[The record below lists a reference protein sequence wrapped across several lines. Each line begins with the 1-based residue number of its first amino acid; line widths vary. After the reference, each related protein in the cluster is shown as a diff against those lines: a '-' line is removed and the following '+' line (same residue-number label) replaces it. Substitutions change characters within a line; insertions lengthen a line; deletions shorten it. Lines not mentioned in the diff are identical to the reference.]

1 MAIVCATHLSAG
13 VPGAADVAAALAT
26 KLAEPLLLVGVPE
39 GDSPQGDTATLDER
53 QERLEEVAERLGL
66 PEGQVRCRVQS
77 GVEDVLA
84 DDECRHSRWVVVD
97 AEGWRTS
104 AWRRASLPERLA
116 RAGCGPVLSVRR
128 AEALVDWVR
137 GRRRLLVL
145 TGVDPLSATTEAAV
159 TFLRELR
166 RVGACDVLATYVC
179 SPLEAR
185 ERLGIHTPVH
195 VDVLEPSAR
204 DMEKLD
210 PAVSTVLQREVRE
223 RVGDLLGEGGVEVV
237 LEPGYGR
244 PADHLLHV
252 ALERGA
258 DMVVVGMHARGVVKR
273 LWHGSVSAG
282 VLRHA
287 EQAVVCVPEGMREPR
302 RALPPRSVLVPVDFS
317 QASLRAISQ
326 ARSLVGPGGRVHL
339 LHVHRK
345 RMGEPGY
352 PDHVGV
358 LPEPLHG
365 RDLLLRRLWELV
377 PRDEGAQSL
386 QWSVEGVSGDD
397 VTQAICQATEREGVD
412 LVCVGTSGEVP
423 REPDVLHGAI
433 ARELVARCR
442 RPVMVV
448 PSA

>member
-1 MAIVCATHLSAG
+1 MAIVCATHLSERG
-13 VPGAADVAAALAT
+13 PGAPEVAAALAT
-26 KLAEPLLLVGVPE
+26 KLGEPLLLVGVLE
-39 GDSPQGDTATLDER
+39 GDAGPADAVSLDEH

-66 PEGQVRCRVQS
+66 PEGRIHCRVQS
-77 GVEDVLA
+77 FAEDVLEDA
-84 DDECRHSRWVVVD
+84 ECRHSRWVVVE

-104 AWRRASLPERLA
+104 AWRRATLPERMA

-137 GRRRLLVL
+137 GRRRLLVVV
-145 TGVDPLSATTEAAV
+145 GVDPLSATTEAAV

-179 SPLEAR
+179 SPLEER

-195 VDVLEPSAR
+195 VDVLEPAAR

-210 PAVSTVLQREVRE
+210 PAVTTVLQREVRE
-223 RVGDLLGEGGVEVV
+223 RVGDLLGEGRVEVV
-237 LEPGYGR
+237 LEPGFGR

-258 DMVVVGMHARGVVKR
+258 DLVVVGMHARGMVKR

-287 EQAVVCVPEGMREPR
+287 EQAVVCVPEAMRAPR
-302 RALPPRSVLVPVDFS
+302 HALPPRSVLVPVDFS
-317 QASLRAISQ
+317 EASLRAISQ
-326 ARSLVGPGGRVHL
+326 ARTLVGPGGRVHL

-352 PDHVGV
+352 PDHYGV

-365 RDLLLRRLWELV
+365 RDAMLRRLWSLV
-377 PRDEGAQSL
+377 PRDEGAQAL

-412 LVCVGTSGEVP
+412 LVCVGTSGEGP
-423 REPDVLHGAI
+423 REPDHLHGAI

-448 PSA
+448 PTA